1 MFGTAYGEG
10 VGAGSA
16 AGGSPFFNTA
26 RPERTDMDVENTLEM
41 TVAERFV
48 TVPGGRIFVRQWQPL
63 ASGKAPLILLHDSL
77 GSVAQWRAFPAVLAA
92 RLRRPVIAYDRLGFG
107 QSSLQPE
114 PARASFI
121 DDEAQ
126 RILPALVQALGLSRY
141 LLLGHSVGGA
151 MALAAAS
158 RPGSGCLAVISES
171 AQAFVEERTLAG
183 IRAARQA
190 FEDEGQFSRLV
201 KWHGERARWVLA
213 AWTGIWLSPGFRDWS
228 LAPSLAEVRCPVLA
242 IHGELDEFGS
252 GEFPR
257 AITLGVSGPASM
269 SLIPDCGHVPHR
281 EREDQVLDLVE
292 RFLRRHAIG

>member
-1 MFGTAYGEG
+1 
-10 VGAGSA
+10 
-16 AGGSPFFNTA
+16 
-26 RPERTDMDVENTLEM
+26 MDVENTLDM
-41 TVAERFV
+41 TVTERFV
-48 TVPGGRIFVRQWQPL
+48 TVPGGRLFVRQWQPL

-121 DDEAQ
+121 DDEVQ

-141 LLLGHSVGGA
+141 LLLGHSVGGT
-151 MALAAAS
+151 MA
-158 RPGSGCLAVISES
+158 
-171 AQAFVEERTLAG
+171 LAG

-228 LAPSLAEVRCPVLA
+228 LAPSLAEVNCPVLA

-257 AITLGVSGPASM
+257 AITQGVSGPASM

-281 EREDQVLDLVE
+281 EREAQVLDLVE
-292 RFLRRHAIG
+292 SFLRRHVIG

>member
-1 MFGTAYGEG
+1 MFGTAYGDEAG
-10 VGAGSA
+10 VGSA

-77 GSVAQWRAFPAVLAA
+77 GSVAQWRAFPAMLAA

-126 RILPALVQALGLSRY
+126 HILPALVQALGLSRY

-151 MALAAAS
+151 GLRGGADAG
-158 RPGSGCLAVISES
+158 RDPG
-171 AQAFVEERTLAG
+171 
-183 IRAARQA
+183 
-190 FEDEGQFSRLV
+190 GQVSLR
-201 KWHGERARWVLA
+201 GRGAVLA
-213 AWTGIWLSPGFRDWS
+213 AREVARRAGALGAGGLDRD
-228 LAPSLAEVRCPVLA
+228 LAVARIS
-242 IHGELDEFGS
+242 
-252 GEFPR
+252 
-257 AITLGVSGPASM
+257 
-269 SLIPDCGHVPHR
+269 
-281 EREDQVLDLVE
+281 
-292 RFLRRHAIG
+292 